1 MTDNE
6 TDTEDEPSYQIED
19 EEGPIQN
26 DLKEEPIITEE
37 PRTMATQE
45 TNSFE
50 DIPNI
55 SQPPTPMTFEPQPL
69 MNPLLSLNRRRETPK
84 EKNFNKPTPFHG
96 DRKKIETFIQECRM
110 YLHTNREIYT
120 EDEDKIIFMLS
131 YMTDKDGNKPS

>member
-1 MTDNE
+1 MTNNE
-6 TDTEDEPSYQIED
+6 TDTEEGPGYQTKD

-26 DLKEEPIITEE
+26 DLKEEPMITEE

-50 DIPNI
+50 NIPDISRP
-55 SQPPTPMTFEPQPL
+55 STPMTFEPQPL
-69 MNPLLSLNRRRETPK
+69 MNPSSSLNRRRETPT

-96 DRKKIETFIQECRM
+96 DRKKIKTFIQECRM
-110 YLHTNREIYT
+110 YLHANQEIYT

-131 YMTDKDGNKPS
+131 YMTDKEAL